1 MINEY
6 FSHIALINL
15 LKRPDR
21 KEASTKVLD
30 DFGVKYEVWEA
41 TDNPDF
47 PCRGLVDSMQRYFR
61 KVLDAGGDRCLLFED
76 DILPLVDA
84 ETFNDTMGKSLKQLP
99 NDWDLF
105 YLGGNCASGL
115 QEFYSANLL
124 PVKMMYATH
133 ATAYSKKAMEF
144 IVNKTINEPVDN
156 FIVRELQPRNNVFIT
171 YPMLFTQ
178 SANYSDIN
186 KAYTDW
192 SRFLEK
198 RYDGEIEKIKKLK
211 MQHEIRRTRNSK
223 RQDRNSRTG

>member
-6 FSHIALINL
+6 FKHITLINL
-15 LKRPDR
+15 KKREDR
-21 KEASTKVLD
+21 LASSTKILD
-30 DFGVKYEVWEA
+30 EFGVNYEVWEA
-41 TDNPDF
+41 TDNMEY

-61 KVLDAGGDRCLLFED
+61 KVLDAGGDKCLLFED

-84 ETFNDTMGKSLKQLP
+84 QVFNETMEKALQQLP
-99 NDWDLF
+99 EDWDLF

-156 FIVRELQPRNNVFIT
+156 CLVRDFQPRKKIFIT

-178 SANYSDIN
+178 SAQYSDIG
-186 KAYTDW
+186 KAFTDW
-192 SRFLEK
+192 SRFLET
-198 RYDGEIEKIKKLK
+198 RYDAEIRKIK
-211 MQHEIRRTRNSK
+211 T
-223 RQDRNSRTG
+223 